1 MKKLLS
7 LLCLLTCLVG
17 SVYGKTTLTIAS
29 QSVSTKVGMSD
40 KRISVSAT
48 DANGNM
54 AYGLSFTY
62 SGYDS
67 NIISVA
73 DNGVITG
80 VGEGT
85 TYVTVSFAGNSDYE
99 AVTASNVITVNVSKQ
114 TPTLSV
120 INQTVA
126 VGNTTGAVSVT
137 ATDENGDNITGL
149 TYTFT
154 CSDTG
159 KATVNSTTGALTG
172 VANGTATITVSFA
185 GNTQFEAAT
194 TTFTV
199 TVVTANTVPVD
210 GFEGLNMLESR
221 SNQTEG
227 VKTITSTSGL
237 AVIEG
242 FSNGSRHI
250 QRQLNQTYFQVQNGG
265 AYFTLT
271 TTQSG
276 VKISNVV
283 LYTNQNG
290 RSLTGNDGTNIMT
303 GTQTENKGK
312 NWAYDFSANPQQVVT
327 FTNSSGGNIGVSAIE
342 ITYTLDPGIY
352 FIPAVAEV
360 SVGSTYNLKDNNL
373 ITVGTAG
380 TVTYTSSNPNYVSVD
395 ANGIVTGA
403 FPGEAVITATDGSHS
418 ATCTVTVSGTAGRA
432 AWSYDSDTYT
442 LTFGTTEGWLPET
455 IDDNP
460 YMGLAFGATGE
471 RQYYQAYGNGQ
482 PAGTFAIDANGYR
495 FVYVQN
501 AGTAP
506 SMGSYYVLTPSLNG
520 SLTVTGFVSGVNSI
534 ELVASDGT
542 VKATYTPT
550 AAYSSFT
557 WTVEDLMMGE
567 TYYLYANTPN
577 TPRHSSSTEW
587 ATLCLTAITYAP
599 TDTYTYPQTW
609 AYNHEWFSTSTNA
622 DLDTEAAQV
631 NWTKSVNTYYNTEA
645 YKPLNAKLDE
655 SAGHHIEVFEG
666 DWLLYTA
673 KNAASIGIIPSVY
686 VSLKDDGSCITI
698 PRVPTGYYVIVE
710 ADCTGGGTISING
723 RERSLDTEIKG
734 FFYRNTEEQNVVV
747 SAASGEMR
755 IYSIAVLADYNATR
769 FEFCDATA
777 DQGMTSRNAYH
788 VNYNWYADTTH
799 PDNLNKGESVEIR
812 NPLDVPVNMN
822 VKYTFVDAPEGYYFN
837 TNKTEYSDNSGNM
850 TITIPRPAASVQT
863 IVKAD
868 YSESLGLDPGAKVAY
883 FRLDVHY
890 KERGGRF
897 AVQAGSA
904 NRPTT
909 GQTAIVDGMTMTFGG
924 WRDYKN
930 YAESDAANYSYSDNN
945 GNSVYDRYSSPS
957 ADKKGVPMGYYAKTA
972 GSQNPLNESTQPYF
986 NDQKSMFLVPCR
998 GTFYKFEPMED
1009 GLLTVNLLQNGLLQN
1024 LTEEANY
1031 GTLSRRVLYMIDETG
1046 ENIQAMTPQ
1055 TGDLNYPFGVCVPRL
1070 AKMNVPVYIIKAKN
1084 NDQIIQKIKD
1094 DYDIDYV
1101 YDGLQQVKYLPQD
1114 KVVDDSNI
1122 GGGYVVISETVTYY
1136 SFPVKAGKTYYL
1148 FVRGSKLGMYGFEFD
1163 PENRGTA
1170 APTEVTLSEE
1180 GTNDITPTNEAYITS
1195 FDRKLNFGAWNA
1207 LVLPYSMN
1215 EWQVQILMNGGSIN
1229 DAIDR
1234 QLSETTMD
1242 MVYFDRVEGNRMY
1255 FKRHYYRTIV
1265 AGKPVLVKPILRT
1278 SSSPQNQNAP
1288 LMMTTGSLARTLSG
1302 GKPINYKYVTIT
1314 DVAAEST
1321 ETIDNYKWAASYG
1334 TQTIK
1339 PGDYYLNA
1347 SGNIIRRALTSS
1359 EVTLKGFRA
1368 FLSDESGDAANR
1380 AEIVNAAL
1388 LDVENGNATV
1398 NGITEVVIEDEQGRE
1413 VERIPASEI
1422 FDLGGKKVADDN
1434 KQQLPKGVYI
1444 QNGKKMVVK

>member
-85 TYVTVSFAGNSDYE
+85 TSVTVSFAGNSDYE

-154 CSDTG
+154 CSETG

-172 VANGTATITVSFA
+172 VANGTATVTVSFA

-210 GFEGLNMLESR
+210 GFQGLNMLDSR
-221 SNQTEG
+221 ENKGG
-227 VKTITSTSGL
+227 VKTITSTLGL

-242 FSNGSRHI
+242 FSNGSTSISI
-250 QRQLNQTYFQVQNGG
+250 QHNENDNNFTAKKNGS
-265 AYFTLT
+265 YFTLT
-271 TTQSG
+271 ATQSG
-276 VKISNVV
+276 VKISRVV
-283 LYTNQNG
+283 LSTNQN
-290 RSLTGNDGTNIMT
+290 RAARTFTGGDVS
-303 GTQTENKGK
+303 GTQTESNGT

-327 FTNSSGGNIGVSAIE
+327 FMNNSSYDIKVSAIE
-342 ITYTLDPGIY
+342 ITYTLDAGIY

-471 RQYYQAYGNGQ
+471 RQYYQTYESGQ
-482 PAGTFAIDANGYR
+482 SAGTFAIDANGYR
-495 FVYVQN
+495 FVYVPGAN
-501 AGTAP
+501 SAP
-506 SMGSYYVLTPSLNG
+506 TMGSYYVLTPSLNG
-520 SLTVTGFVSGVNSI
+520 NLTVSGFVSGVNSI

-542 VKATYTPT
+542 VKGSYTPS

-734 FFYRNTEEQNVVV
+734 FFYRNSEEQNVVV

-755 IYSIAVLADYNATR
+755 IYSIAVLDDYTATR

-788 VNYNWYADTTH
+788 VNYNWYADQSH
-799 PDNLNKGESVEIR
+799 SDNYNSKTSVEIR

-822 VKYTFVDAPEGYYFN
+822 VKYTFVDAPDGYYFN
-837 TNKTEYSDNSGNM
+837 TDKTEYKDNSGNM
-850 TITIPRPAASVQT
+850 TITIPSPSASVQT

-868 YSESLGLDPGAKVAY
+868 YSESLGLDDGTKVAY
-883 FRLDVHY
+883 FRLDVHR
-890 KERGGRF
+890 KERGGRY

-904 NRPTT
+904 NRPKT

-924 WRDYKN
+924 WRDYIN
-930 YAESDAANYSYSDNN
+930 YAESEAANYSYSDNN

-957 ADKKGVPMGYYAKTA
+957 ADKKGVPMGYYAKTS
-972 GSQNPLNESTQPYF
+972 GSQNPLNESAQPYF

-1070 AKMNVPVYIIKAKN
+1070 AKMNVPAYIIKAKN

-1114 KVVDDSNI
+1114 KVVDESNI

-1170 APTEVTLSEE
+1170 APTEVTLSED
-1180 GTNDITPTNEAYITS
+1180 GSSSITPTNEAYITS

-1215 EWQVQILMNGGSIN
+1215 EWQVQTLMNGGNIN

-1234 QLSETTMD
+1234 QLSGKTMD

-1265 AGKPVLVKPILRT
+1265 AGKPVLVKPKLR

-1288 LMMTTGSLARTLSG
+1288 LMMTTGSLARG
-1302 GKPINYKYVTIT
+1302 IGEKRNINYKYVTIT

-1321 ETIDNYKWAASYG
+1321 ETNDNYKWSASYG

-1388 LDVENGNATV
+1388 LDVEDGNATV

-1434 KQQLPKGVYI
+1434 KQQLPKGIYI

>member
-159 KATVNSTTGALTG
+159 KAKVNSTTGALTG
-172 VANGTATITVSFA
+172 MANGTATITVSFA

-210 GFEGLNMLESR
+210 GFQGLNMLDSR
-221 SNQTEG
+221 ENRGG
-227 VKTITSTSGL
+227 VKTITSTLGL

-242 FSNGSRHI
+242 FSNGSTSISI
-250 QRQLNQTYFQVQNGG
+250 QHNENDNSFTAKKNGS
-265 AYFTLT
+265 YFTLT
-271 TTQSG
+271 ATQSG
-276 VKISNVV
+276 VKISRVV
-283 LYTNQNG
+283 LSTNQNKAA
-290 RSLTGNDGTNIMT
+290 RTFTGNDDVS
-303 GTQTENKGK
+303 GTQTGSDGT

-327 FTNSSGGNIGVSAIE
+327 FTNNSTYDIKVSAIE
-342 ITYTLDPGIY
+342 ITYTLAPGIY

-360 SVGSTYNLKDNNL
+360 SVGSTYNLKANNL
-373 ITVGTAG
+373 ITVGTEG

-395 ANGIVTGA
+395 ANGIITGA
-403 FPGEAVITATDGSHS
+403 FPGKAVITATDGSHS

-442 LTFGTTEGWLPET
+442 LTFGTTVGWLPET

-482 PAGTFAIDANGYR
+482 PAGTYAIDANGYR
-495 FVYVQN
+495 FVYVEN

-710 ADCTGGGTISING
+710 ADCTGSGVISING

-755 IYSIAVLADYNATR
+755 IYSIAVLADYTATR

-777 DQGMTSRNAYH
+777 DQSMTSRNAYH

-799 PDNLNKGESVEIR
+799 PDNYTKDATVVIR

-868 YSESLGLDPGAKVAY
+868 YSESLGLDDGAKVAY

-890 KERGGRF
+890 KERGGRY
-897 AVQAGSA
+897 AVPES
-904 NRPTT
+904 TT
-909 GQTAIVDGMTMTFGG
+909 PNTGATAVVDGMVMTFGG

-930 YAESDAANYSYSDNN
+930 YKSGDDTYSYVNNN
-945 GNSVYDRYSSPS
+945 GATVYDKYSKPS

-1070 AKMNVPVYIIKAKN
+1070 AKMNVPAYIIKAKN

-1170 APTEVTLSEE
+1170 APTEVTLSED
-1180 GTNDITPTNEAYITS
+1180 GSSTITPTDEAYITS

-1215 EWQVQILMNGGSIN
+1215 EWQVQALMGESLSKG
-1229 DAIDR
+1229 IDR

-1265 AGKPVLVKPILRT
+1265 AGKPVLVKPILRSSNPQQQQQPLGMT
-1278 SSSPQNQNAP
+1278 SGN
-1288 LMMTTGSLARTLSG
+1288 LARELSG

-1321 ETIDNYKWAASYG
+1321 KTNDNYKWAASYG

-1388 LDVENGNATV
+1388 LDVEDGNATV
-1398 NGITEVVIEDEQGRE
+1398 NGISEVVIEDEQGRE
-1413 VERIPASEI
+1413 VERISASEI
-1422 FDLGGKKVADDN
+1422 FDLGGKKVSEGNA
-1434 KQQLPKGVYI
+1434 QSLQKGIYI